1 MSAERAHGPL
11 QILDIE
17 PALLHA
23 CVILRTSIE
32 RDMENLERLIV
43 APSEQTRPD
52 GFGSKRAFLSLGLKV
67 ILWPIGLYRHPSTK
81 TGRFRPYLNQFSSGL
96 EGGQFMKSFVGWCT
110 FKFWDN
116 Y

>member
-32 RDMENLERLIV
+32 RDMRNLERLVV
-43 APSEQTRPD
+43 APSEQMRPD
-52 GFGSKRAFLSLGLKV
+52 GFGSKTAFLSLGLKFRV
-67 ILWPIGLYRHPSTK
+67 SSRMLCLLWVTSIWQ
-81 TGRFRPYLNQFSSGL
+81 N
-96 EGGQFMKSFVGWCT
+96 EIAI
-110 FKFWDN
+110 
-116 Y
+116 

>member
-43 APSEQTRPD
+43 APFVQTRFD
-52 GFGSKRAFLSLGLKV
+52 GFSSKTAFLSLGLKFRV
-67 ILWPIGLYRHPSTK
+67 SFRMLCLLWVTSIWPNEIA
-81 TGRFRPYLNQFSSGL
+81 
-96 EGGQFMKSFVGWCT
+96 V
-110 FKFWDN
+110 
-116 Y
+116 